1 MNTWLVSF
9 TALTRREIGRYMRV
23 WTQTFAPP
31 VISAALY
38 VLVFGEFIGNRIGD
52 VGGMSY
58 IDFLIP
64 GLIAMNVITSTY
76 SGSAFT
82 VFFGKWEKTINDLLT
97 APMSYAQ
104 MVGAI
109 LLGGGV
115 VRGVLIGSAVT
126 IVLAF
131 FGNVTIASPV
141 VLAAFVLLIGLFF
154 SSLGMIAGLWA
165 ERFDHFNII
174 QTFIITPL
182 IYLGGV
188 FYSID
193 TLPQAMQ
200 SISRFNPLL
209 YMIDGFRTGMTGAG
223 DVPLTTSFVVVG
235 VLAVVTFVACI
246 TLFRTGYKMRS

>member
-1 MNTWLVSF
+1 MNTWLISF
-9 TALTRREIGRYMRV
+9 TALTRREVGRYMRV

-38 VLVFGEFIGNRIGD
+38 VLVFGQFIGQRIGE
-52 VGGMSY
+52 VGGMAY

-82 VFFGKWEKTINDLLT
+82 VFFAKWERTINDLLT

-115 VRGVLIGSAVT
+115 IRGILIGSAVT
-126 IVLAF
+126 IVLAL
-131 FGNVTIASPV
+131 FGSVA
-141 VLAAFVLLIGLFF
+141 LAHPLLLLGFVLLIGLFF
-154 SSLGMIAGLWA
+154 ASLGMIAGLWA

-193 TLPQAMQ
+193 TLPPVMQ
-200 SISRFNPLL
+200 SLSRFNPLL
-209 YMIDGFRTGMTGAG
+209 YMIDGFRYGMTGSN
-223 DVPLTTSFVVVG
+223 DVSVGLSFGIVA

-246 TLFRTGYKMRS
+246 ALFRTGYKMRS